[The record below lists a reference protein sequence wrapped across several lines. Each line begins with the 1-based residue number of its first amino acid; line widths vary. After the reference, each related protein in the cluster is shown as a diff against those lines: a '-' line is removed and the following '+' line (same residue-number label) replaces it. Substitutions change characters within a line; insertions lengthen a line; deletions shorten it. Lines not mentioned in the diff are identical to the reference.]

1 MTMSTARS
9 SLIRRTPPTPR
20 QAALRPRRL
29 GIEQCEDRLLLSAD
43 LHVAAKELTE
53 WRLPHLSAMEWRALQ
68 SPPSSP
74 PPASGPSLTVVASE
88 GYIELCLSNASGQYS
103 LRSFGEPVLSDA
115 NSGTFQASV
124 ITSASEIR
132 LEGMT
137 GSSENRSSL
146 TTSSASG
153 TPTASAI
160 DETDTVSSC
169 TELDPSRT
177 ILSAPQPETTMPRI
191 SQDDVAHTSPSKG
204 LIDPTPRRDDP
215 PRVVVDL
222 TVERAIADRAEV
234 QQESLSTASPDVING
249 ARARGEA
256 FDLAAKDLPLE
267 SLSSVQP
274 PAAPQAVPT
283 PSPDPTLLAESA
295 PGPTP
300 LVLSALAA
308 HRSVLSSP
316 PPLTSPPSNT
326 QFVQPSPA
334 ALPSLTDAANQ
345 GVLTT
350 TAIAEPLVTQAALH
364 DAALTAEALSPTDEA
379 TGVRLETYRPRDL
392 VFTLLI
398 GMLAEYLT
406 RDRSKRPPLKEDD
419 EVRFRRP

>member
-1 MTMSTARS
+1 MSTARS

-43 LHVAAKELTE
+43 LQVAAKELIE
-53 WRLPHLSAMEWRALQ
+53 WHLPHFSAMEWRALQ

-115 NSGTFQASV
+115 NSGTLQASDG
-124 ITSASEIR
+124 TPASEIWFG
-132 LEGMT
+132 GMI
-137 GSSENRSSL
+137 GSSEDRSSL
-146 TTSSASG
+146 ATSRATG

-169 TELDPSRT
+169 TEVDPSRT
-177 ILSAPQPETTMPRI
+177 IPSVPQPETTMPRI
-191 SQDDVAHTSPSKG
+191 SQDDVVHTSPSKG

-249 ARARGEA
+249 ARGRGEA

-274 PAAPQAVPT
+274 PAASQTVPT

-316 PPLTSPPSNT
+316 PPLTSPLSSVS
-326 QFVQPSPA
+326 QLVQPSTA
-334 ALPSLTDAANQ
+334 ALPCLTDAANQ

-392 VFTLLI
+392 VCTLLI

-406 RDRSKRPPLKEDD
+406 RDRSKRPALRADD
-419 EVRFRRP
+419 GIRVRRP